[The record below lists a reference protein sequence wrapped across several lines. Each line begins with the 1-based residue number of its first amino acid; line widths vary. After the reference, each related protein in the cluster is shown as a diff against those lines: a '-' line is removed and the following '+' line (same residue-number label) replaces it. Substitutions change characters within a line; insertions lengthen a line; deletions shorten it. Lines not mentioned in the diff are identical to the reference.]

1 MPTLPVN
8 TLNYLHCESRIQNNI
23 MAAAIRQS
31 DGIRPFW
38 HWQGESPKVQMENF
52 GIHAA
57 MLGVFRRSLWR
68 LGWHEMLSPQNA
80 PQEIQHTDSHV
91 HADANRRILL
101 FLQQT
106 LIGKQRIYLLKH
118 IHIPESALGFCPA
131 FQYAALLKPRFFHHL
146 QARDIAFHYFA
157 V

>member
-1 MPTLPVN
+1 
-8 TLNYLHCESRIQNNI
+8 
-23 MAAAIRQS
+23 
-31 DGIRPFW
+31 
-38 HWQGESPKVQMENF
+38 MENF

-57 MLGVFRRSLWR
+57 MLGVFRRSFRR

-106 LIGKQRIYLLKH
+106 LIGKQRIYPLKH
-118 IHIPESALGFCPA
+118 IHILESALGFCPA